1 MKATAANKN
10 WFVSRLLKSAA
21 PMAIKTPIAK
31 ITNPAKATNPPKAVF
46 NRFSVVRA
54 DNSYQF
60 RLAY

>member
-1 MKATAANKN
+1 
-10 WFVSRLLKSAA
+10 
-21 PMAIKTPIAK
+21 MAIKTPIAK